1 MSTYFKRLVWL
12 LLLVATAGNNAFAAD
27 RSVVAEIL
35 QIKQDRLYFSVGQ
48 EELVLAGAGYC
59 LICGADT
66 LIRDTIEVSIEGVS
80 YSRPIEWD
88 DDSTTFEDCLAVIE
102 TAPIDTTSDI
112 ILGVAGLEPSD
123 EFEPVPC
130 FVRPVDTVQTDYGN
144 RVIIRHFKRP
154 EKMRIAW
161 EHGEIDGYFSFEQ
174 SSGLFGRSLSAIKS
188 PAPFCVGLAPN
199 LSKPVNS
206 RTFLTTS
213 LYYRYDG
220 RRPGLTFEGDEI
232 TACNRL
238 YPSGEPSRRTY
249 DYDPDKG
256 RRLLERI
263 QNLPRRLGI
272 ALSNRLLSSVRDYYA
287 DILARDRLDVFS
299 ANRSNAHLYL
309 ILLPYLSSSPNAG
322 AEYLYRML
330 AADTIADATT
340 TRRLAIARTYL
351 GLAGGAGDDSSRMRY
366 LQTAATGFSEDI
378 GVFPLFRPTIWF
390 TPGEQLRRAA
400 FDSDGFLKRESLI
413 LLAAPDSQGENR

>member
-1 MSTYFKRLVWL
+1 MLAV
-12 LLLVATAGNNAFAAD
+12 TAGNNAFAAD

-59 LICGADT
+59 LICGANT
-66 LIRDTIEVSIEGVS
+66 LICDTIEVSIEGVS

-130 FVRPVDTVQTDYGN
+130 FVRPVDTVQTNYGN

-154 EKMRIAW
+154 EKLRIAW

-199 LSKPVNS
+199 LSKPVN
-206 RTFLTTS
+206 
-213 LYYRYDG
+213 
-220 RRPGLTFEGDEI
+220 
-232 TACNRL
+232 
-238 YPSGEPSRRTY
+238 
-249 DYDPDKG
+249 
-256 RRLLERI
+256 
-263 QNLPRRLGI
+263 
-272 ALSNRLLSSVRDYYA
+272 
-287 DILARDRLDVFS
+287 
-299 ANRSNAHLYL
+299 
-309 ILLPYLSSSPNAG
+309 
-322 AEYLYRML
+322 
-330 AADTIADATT
+330 
-340 TRRLAIARTYL
+340 
-351 GLAGGAGDDSSRMRY
+351 
-366 LQTAATGFSEDI
+366 
-378 GVFPLFRPTIWF
+378 
-390 TPGEQLRRAA
+390 
-400 FDSDGFLKRESLI
+400 
-413 LLAAPDSQGENR
+413 